1 MQDELQNSKN
11 IWKVVLVFHLQSSY
25 FAVTAFESLWCE
37 IDAHIFPYMHHSHF
51 WIVWNA
57 QKRLF
62 ASHHDYAD
70 YDLTDYADS
79 AIQWKDEAIIYL
91 FHLFSKLYR
100 SFLLYGSVIRMSQR
114 KVIGNFIDNNCLSL
128 QESTISTYSPMRML
142 MVCFRW
148 PRFCR
153 K

>member
-1 MQDELQNSKN
+1 MMQDELQNSKN

-100 SFLLYGSVIRMSQR
+100 SLHGNMR
-114 KVIGNFIDNNCLSL
+114 KCYKNVTNVLMLWSSIANMQSYKL
-128 QESTISTYSPMRML
+128 ISA
-142 MVCFRW
+142 W
-148 PRFCR
+148 EI
-153 K
+153 